1 MSVDPAP
8 QQAPSSS
15 SAPRIKVLL
24 KPGDLDLKS
33 RREKDIYQQLKGRYF
48 IHTPTLDPL
57 FLLETGMGTE
67 FDLIFRMLEWTNFWD
82 ITELGS
88 RLLTI
93 EFLCTLQICE
103 GGIVFRMFKQDIM
116 LSWRELSDHLGFSPR
131 CLLDID
137 TGLPNFDR
145 NQFWREISR
154 DLSFNQ
160 PRTSDMEHPT
170 LRMFHKWLGY
180 NLFFRDDIR
189 KVRIGDLQLLYAAIN
204 KTAVSP
210 VMLLVSHWL
219 AIPTLQ
225 GPVGCTSLVTRLAT
239 NLNLLE
245 NSSLEFI
252 DESRTYHGYDT
263 FRQARMLKREIGIM
277 YMLYDNDVKV
287 RLPNPSLGLYAVQN
301 YLIDVAAEPVNQRVP
316 QRVASERITTHQRH
330 DWSGADPGPEEAAH
344 LHYRDYNPRVL
355 RDPWVQS
362 TQPPEPTP
370 EEWPE
375 GQDHQWANPPYTAG
389 RFSAD
394 PYGASTSRTQPHFDA
409 GRYSDASYVFTGDYY
424 YDTRA
429 FHNRTDN
436 ALLNI
441 QNQQAEQMR
450 RWEAQEKWNQEQ
462 AAQIQGLREDTATI
476 ENNIASMMS
485 FFNIE

>member
-1 MSVDPAP
+1 
-8 QQAPSSS
+8 
-15 SAPRIKVLL
+15 
-24 KPGDLDLKS
+24 
-33 RREKDIYQQLKGRYF
+33 
-48 IHTPTLDPL
+48 
-57 FLLETGMGTE
+57 
-67 FDLIFRMLEWTNFWD
+67 
-82 ITELGS
+82 
-88 RLLTI
+88 
-93 EFLCTLQICE
+93 
-103 GGIVFRMFKQDIM
+103 
-116 LSWRELSDHLGFSPR
+116 
-131 CLLDID
+131 
-137 TGLPNFDR
+137 
-145 NQFWREISR
+145 
-154 DLSFNQ
+154 
-160 PRTSDMEHPT
+160 
-170 LRMFHKWLGY
+170 
-180 NLFFRDDIR
+180 
-189 KVRIGDLQLLYAAIN
+189 
-204 KTAVSP
+204 
-210 VMLLVSHWL
+210 
-219 AIPTLQ
+219 
-225 GPVGCTSLVTRLAT
+225 VTRLAT